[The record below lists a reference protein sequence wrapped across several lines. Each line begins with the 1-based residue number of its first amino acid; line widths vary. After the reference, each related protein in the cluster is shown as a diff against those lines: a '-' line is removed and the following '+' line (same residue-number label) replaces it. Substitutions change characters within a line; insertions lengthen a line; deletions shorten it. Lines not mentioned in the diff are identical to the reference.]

1 MTTTAIPDR
10 VPAPSHRQLR
20 SRAFAVTAAV
30 LAALVVWSVAVP
42 LLGVDLTVRTT
53 SGGSSV
59 QTIGRAFVF
68 AVGLLASL
76 LGWDLLAVLE

>member
-1 MTTTAIPDR
+1 MT
-10 VPAPSHRQLR
+10 
-20 SRAFAVTAAV
+20 
-30 LAALVVWSVAVP
+30 

-53 SGGSSV
+53 PGGSSV
-59 QTIGRAFVF
+59 QTIGPAFVF